1 MKIIYGDR
9 RSGKTIEL
17 INMAHKRGGYIV
29 CLNHNEAYRIA
40 MVAEEMGLNINFPL
54 SYSEFLLKQYN
65 RMGIIEFYIDNVEML
80 IQVMSEVPIEA
91 ITLSKDEECIKHEC
105 DVCRKEFCKSDLTI
119 YDGQLLC
126 DDCEEE
132 VKDMEMLMSDVG

>member
-9 RSGKTIEL
+9 HSGKTTEL

-40 MVAEEMGLNINFPL
+40 MVAREMGLNINFPL

-80 IQVMSEVPIEA
+80 IQVMSKVPIEA
-91 ITLSKDEECIKHEC
+91 ITLSKGEE
-105 DVCRKEFCKSDLTI
+105 D
-119 YDGQLLC
+119 
-126 DDCEEE
+126 
-132 VKDMEMLMSDVG
+132 